1 MAEAKKTKKSQFPK
15 TQNEIYFFSL
25 LIGGGF
31 SGTEMRSKWA
41 AAAATCFVAANLW
54 PKTYFKLSW
63 WHNDNLSTFIKHTPG
78 SHSPSLSLSL
88 SLSHT
93 LTHTK
98 AHINL
103 HTLFSLSS
111 LTLTLL
117 WRKLMIFRS
126 EGQETM
132 ELMRPM
138 MITPTIKRSVPI
150 KTCFLGL
157 ELSFLSLTW
166 IITARHS
173 FHIASK
179 KGFISL

>member
-41 AAAATCFVAANLW
+41 AATCFVAANLW

-78 SHSPSLSLSL
+78 SLSPPSYP
-88 SLSHT
+88 HT
-93 LTHTK
+93 HQ

-150 KTCFLGL
+150 KTCFLGP

-166 IITARHS
+166 IITARYFFTLHQKRL
-173 FHIASK
+173 HQLIK
-179 KGFISL
+179 D